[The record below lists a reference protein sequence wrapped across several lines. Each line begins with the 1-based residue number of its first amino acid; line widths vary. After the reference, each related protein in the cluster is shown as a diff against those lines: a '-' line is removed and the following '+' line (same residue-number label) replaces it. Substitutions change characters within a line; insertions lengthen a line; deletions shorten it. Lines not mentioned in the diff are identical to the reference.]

1 MNELFDYYNSYDEHN
16 RLERENAHKIE
27 KVTTQIYLE
36 KTLPTNATIL
46 DCCAGTGEY
55 SFWLAQKGHKV
66 LAGDIMPKHVDI
78 MKASPKASLLK
89 DIFTINVL
97 DMSQLSDSSFDVVL
111 CMGLFYHSHDK
122 CDREKAISEC
132 LRVLKKDGIFVLA
145 YINRNAIY
153 INHFKRDPAQAVY
166 SNVMKHGQNGVFY
179 GTDIC
184 EINEIVKSKQLKTL
198 FNIGVDGLMYP
209 LVEEINSLNDEQ
221 FEKYM
226 EYHLLT
232 CTNPSLIGHS
242 MHGLYIGKK

>member
-16 RLERENAHKIE
+16 RLERDNAHKIE

-111 CMGLFYHSHDK
+111 CMDCFTIHMTNVI
-122 CDREKAISEC
+122 EKAISEC
-132 LRVLKKDGIFVLA
+132 LCSKKTDFCSA
-145 YINRNAIY
+145 YKSTPFT
-153 INHFKRDPAQAVY
+153 NHFKRILHKQY
-166 SNVMKHGQNGVFY
+166 IVM
-179 GTDIC
+179 
-184 EINEIVKSKQLKTL
+184 L
-198 FNIGVDGLMYP
+198 
-209 LVEEINSLNDEQ
+209 
-221 FEKYM
+221 
-226 EYHLLT
+226 
-232 CTNPSLIGHS
+232 
-242 MHGLYIGKK
+242 